1 MTFNIFNLVKNLDQ
15 KGSII
20 KWVVIIIA
28 IILVLSYFNVNIEQ
42 FLKKPIVRD
51 NFGFVTN
58 KILYVW
64 QNFLQKPVRAAYRFF
79 VYYIWEPLIDGLER
93 MRNEQP
99 AFDIKDKVP
108 KLLEIPKATT
118 TQAAQ

>member
-1 MTFNIFNLVKNLDQ
+1 MTFNIFNFAKNFDQ
-15 KGSII
+15 KGIII
-20 KWVVIIIA
+20 KWIVIIIA

-42 FLKKPIVRD
+42 FLQKPIVKD

-64 QNFLQKPVRAAYRFF
+64 QNYLQKPARFVF
-79 VYYIWEPLIDGLER
+79 KFFIYYIWTPLIDGLER
-93 MRNEQP
+93 MRNGEP

-108 KLLEIPKATT
+108 KLIEIPKATT